1 VLVLRVAE
9 NGPAA
14 KAGLRGTAMSR
25 GGVSF
30 GDIIVGIDSEPVTD
44 YDDLYTI
51 LDRHQPGDKVK
62 LSVVR
67 GDQKLEVSITLVLL
81 P

>member
-1 VLVLRVAE
+1 MA
-9 NGPAA
+9 
-14 KAGLRGTAMSR
+14 
-25 GGVSF
+25 F
-30 GDIIVGIDSEPVTD
+30 GDVITGIGNEPIND

-62 LSVVR
+62 LSILR
-67 GDQKLEVSITLVLL
+67 GDQRLQVDIDLVLL